1 MSGNG
6 SYIKSMN
13 GIVSFD
19 SGGTIIQGGDISSDV
34 IDCNTINA
42 TGDIECNNLNATL
55 DVTSSKAYVGSVYAD
70 FILNN
75 GNINTVFIPPV
86 VFNDTVK
93 ASFVPTTNDSLCNKL
108 YVDNITAGSIL
119 SLTNTF
125 TGTSNTFN
133 NVINTSKIDS
143 ITPSNTYNL
152 LSSHTG
158 QLNIGPTGATG
169 NINIGSATV
178 PVRSSYTPIAAND
191 LCNKTYV
198 DSILTLTNIFT
209 GTSNTFNNLIKTS
222 QMDSVTPSSVYNF
235 LITHTGSVNVGSTA
249 SDVNIGS
256 SASNVYIG
264 STASNVTIG
273 GPASPVRSVYV
284 PLVGSDLCNKSYV
297 DTAISS
303 VNNLLPTTNIWT
315 GSSNTFNN
323 QIYIGPSSSPQLSIS
338 DNSIATNNSA
348 LDLGLGDGIVSGD
361 ILIGADMSTG
371 SVKLNNNFIFFSDL
385 ATNTVFFNTLAVDD
399 IFEFLGNLTSGSIS
413 MANEITTGSIDI
425 GKQMTSGDILIGNTT
440 GTTAGALGN
449 IIMGNGANNNNTDNN
464 GRVTINKLQIGT
476 SPILRNIRY
485 GTVGGGSATNTVNF
499 SPAFPAG
506 QVPKIIGTIRS
517 SAGYCFS
524 LTFSNLTVTSFR
536 YTKNLAA
543 NGGLVATAP
552 SEAFDYYAWSD

>member
-19 SGGTIIQGGDISSDV
+19 SGGTIIEGGDISSDV
-34 IDCNTINA
+34 INCNTLNA

-55 DVTSSKAYVGSVYAD
+55 DVTSSKVYCGSVYTD

-143 ITPSNTYNL
+143 ITPSNTYNFL
-152 LSSHTG
+152 TSHTG
-158 QLNIGPTGATG
+158 SLNIGSTASNVT
-169 NINIGSATV
+169 IGSSVT
-178 PVRSSYTPIAAND
+178 PVRTAYVPLVGSD

-222 QMDSVTPSSVYNF
+222 QIDSVTPSSVYNF
-235 LITHTGSVNVGSTA
+235 LTSHTGSINIGSTA

-264 STASNVTIG
+264 SSASNVTIG
-273 GPASPVRSVYV
+273 SSATPVRSVYV
-284 PLVGSDLCNKSYV
+284 PLVGSDLCNKTYV
-297 DTAISS
+297 DTAVSS
-303 VNNLLPTTNIWT
+303 VSNLLPTTNIWT
-315 GSSNTFNN
+315 GTSNTFNN
-323 QIYIGPSSSPQLSIS
+323 NIYLGPSTSPQLSIS

-348 LDLGLGDGIVSGD
+348 LALGLGDGVVTGSIE
-361 ILIGADMSTG
+361 IGKDMTTG
-371 SVKLNNNFIFFSDL
+371 SVKLNNNFIFFSDS
-385 ATNTVFFNTLAVDD
+385 ATSTVFFNTLAVDD
-399 IFEFLGNLTSGSIS
+399 IFEFLGNLTTGSIS

-425 GKQMTSGDILIGNTT
+425 GKRMTTGDILIGNTT
-440 GTTAGALGN
+440 GTTAGALGD
-449 IIMGNGANNNNTDNN
+449 IIMGNGANSNNSANN

-476 SPILRNIRY
+476 GPIMRNVRF
-485 GTVGGGSATNTVNF
+485 GTVAGGSSTNTVNF

-506 QVPKIIGTIRS
+506 QSPYIIGSIQSNDT
-517 SAGYCFS
+517 YVFS
-524 LTFSNLTVTSFR
+524 VNFSNVTVNSFR
-536 YTKNLAA
+536 YKKVLAA
-543 NGGLVATAP
+543 NGGTVGVTSP
-552 SEAFDYYAWSD
+552 EPFDWIAWSN